1 MRGAM
6 TLQALRNAVGD
17 HAFWKIV
24 RRWASRKSRKAVTTE
39 AFVALAER
47 VSGQQLEELFETW
60 LFTPQKPILP
70 ASSRS
75 GSPQP
80 KTERTQDRAD
90 AWLGAV
96 QTRLRH
102 GRY

>member
-1 MRGAM
+1 LADDRGGE
-6 TLQALRNAVGD
+6 RPNADLNCNDVGT
-17 HAFWKIV
+17 
-24 RRWASRKSRKAVTTE
+24 SRAKAGESVFDLTTE

-47 VSGQQLEELFETW
+47 VSGQQLEELFEIW

-70 ASSRS
+70 TSSRS
-75 GSPQP
+75 GAPQP
-80 KTERTQDRAD
+80 KTERTQDRVE
-90 AWLGAV
+90 AWLEAV